1 MALNLAGVPCSRT
14 EMNKYEE
21 RADRDRKSTLRSSLL
36 LGMAGLAIVLLILF
50 VLGASSSAPS
60 GFWSKVGVVVAVLL
74 LILRQMQRQLK
85 RRGATKKPRAA
96 EPDPQSRLN
105 LDR

>member
-1 MALNLAGVPCSRT
+1 
-14 EMNKYEE
+14 MNKYEE

-36 LGMAGLAIVLLILF
+36 YAMAGIALVLLFLVFIGTP
-50 VLGASSSAPS
+50 GAAPS
-60 GFWSKVGVVVAVLL
+60 GFWQKVGIVVAVLL
-74 LILRQMQRQLK
+74 LLLRQMQRRLGRQGRGK
-85 RRGATKKPRAA
+85 RSRAA

>member
-1 MALNLAGVPCSRT
+1 
-14 EMNKYEE
+14 MNKYEK

-36 LGMAGLAIVLLILF
+36 YGMAGIALVLLFLVF
-50 VLGASSSAPS
+50 LGTSSAAPS
-60 GFWSKVGVVVAVLL
+60 GFWQKVAIVVAVVL
-74 LILRQMQRQLK
+74 LILRQMQRQLARK
-85 RRGATKKPRAA
+85 GHNKKSRAA